1 MSPSRCFAHHLKTVG
16 SLLLPALLIPSI
28 HVGIAEAGEFRQSYR
43 PIPNQ
48 YIVIM
53 KGAATSSNPSLP
65 ADISVKANQIRDRF
79 RGSRIH
85 HTWNRAVRGLT
96 VQMSAAQAHSLAF
109 DTDVALVE
117 EDSRITINTLQS
129 SPAWGLDR
137 IDQINL
143 PLDSGYS
150 FNTTADSVT
159 AYVID
164 TGVANSHSD
173 FFGRVSNGYTAF
185 LAADGSPSFE
195 DCNGHGTHVAGT
207 IGGATYGVAK
217 GVKLVN
223 IRVLDCTGSGTTSGV
238 ISGVNWVTQNRTLPA
253 VANMSLG
260 GGLSSALDLAVQ
272 NSIASGV
279 TYVVA
284 AGNENT
290 LACNSS
296 PAHVPEAITV
306 GATDV
311 SDKRASFS
319 NYGSC
324 LDIFAPG
331 VNIKSSWFTSAT
343 ASASLSGTSMAS
355 PHVAGV
361 AALFLANQPGATP
374 STVSTAL
381 TSSASVGKVLNT
393 GKGSP
398 NRLLFSS
405 DSSITPMP
413 DTTPP
418 TITLTSPSLGQSL
431 IGTTILSA
439 TATDNVAISKVDF
452 YVDSVLVG
460 SSTSSPYSANW
471 NSASVPN
478 GDHQL
483 TAKAT
488 DSSGLTAITN
498 PLQVTVANSVA
509 APACGKSSQLIANN
523 GFELGEV
530 NWAASTGVINNST
543 TDAAYSGTWK
553 AKLGGM
559 GETTS
564 QYLSQIVG
572 IPVDGCSAN
581 LSVYLKISSAETTKK
596 RVYDTFTIRVVN
608 PATGRLIKTLGTYS
622 NLNKSAAYRLFNFDL
637 LAFKGKT
644 VRLEMISNEDASFA
658 TSFLVDDTVINI
670 TQ

>member
-1 MSPSRCFAHHLKTVG
+1 MI
-16 SLLLPALLIPSI
+16 PALC
-28 HVGIAEAGEFRQSYR
+28 VGIAEAGEFRQSYR

-53 KGAATSSNPSLP
+53 RSPTTSSERSPT
-65 ADISVKANQIRDRF
+65 AEISVKANQIRSRF

-85 HTWNRAVRGLT
+85 STWNRAVRGLT
-96 VQMSAAQAHSLAF
+96 VQMSAAQARSLAH

-129 SPAWGLDR
+129 TPVWGLDR

-143 PLDSGYS
+143 PLDAGYT
-150 FNTTADSVT
+150 FNTLADNVT

-164 TGVANSHSD
+164 TGIATSHSD
-173 FFGRVSNGYTAF
+173 LFGRVINGYSAF

-207 IGGATYGVAK
+207 IGGSTYGVAK

-260 GGLSSALDLAVQ
+260 GGLSPALDLAVQ

-311 SDKRASFS
+311 SDNRASFS

-324 LDIFAPG
+324 VDLFAPG
-331 VNIKSSWFTSAT
+331 VNIKSSWFTSTT
-343 ASASLSGTSMAS
+343 ASTSLSGTSMAS
-355 PHVAGV
+355 PHVAGA

-374 STVSTAL
+374 STVSTAI
-381 TSSASVGKVLNT
+381 TSSASVGKVQNP
-393 GKGSP
+393 GNGSP
-398 NRLLFSS
+398 NRLLFSGDGS
-405 DSSITPMP
+405 IAPAPDS
-413 DTTPP
+413 TPP

-431 IGTTILSA
+431 TGTTIVSA
-439 TATDNVAISKVDF
+439 NASDNVGVSKVDF
-452 YVDSVLVG
+452 YVDSILVA
-460 SSTSSPYSANW
+460 SSTSSPYSASW
-471 NSASVPN
+471 NSASVPD
-478 GDHQL
+478 GAHQFS
-483 TAKAT
+483 AKAT

-498 PLQVTVANSVA
+498 PLQVTVANNIA
-509 APACGKSSQLIANN
+509 IPACGKSSQLIANN
-523 GFELGEV
+523 GFELGAV
-530 NWAASTGVINNST
+530 NWTATSGVINNSA
-543 TDAAYSGTWK
+543 TDEAYSGTWK

-559 GETTS
+559 GKTTTHK
-564 QYLSQIVG
+564 LSQIVG
-572 IPVDGCSAN
+572 IPVDACSAS
-581 LSVYLKISSAETTKK
+581 LSLYLKISTTETTKT
-596 RVYDTFTIRVVN
+596 RAYDTFTIRVVN
-608 PATGRLIKTLGTYS
+608 PASGRVIKTLGNYS
-622 NLNKSAAYRLFNFDL
+622 NLNKSATYRLINFDL
-637 LAFKGKT
+637 LAYRGKT
-644 VRLEMISNEDASFA
+644 VRLEMISNEDVSFA
-658 TSFLVDDTVINI
+658 TSFLVDDTVLNI